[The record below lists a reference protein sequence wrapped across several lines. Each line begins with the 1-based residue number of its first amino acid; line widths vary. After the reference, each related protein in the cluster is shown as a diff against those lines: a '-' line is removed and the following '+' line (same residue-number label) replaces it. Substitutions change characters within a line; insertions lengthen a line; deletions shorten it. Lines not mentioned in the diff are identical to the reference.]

1 MWGLL
6 FLLAFVFMITYD
18 PKSGTLNKYIPIEN
32 APCKEGHYQEVQF
45 GQKGYD
51 CPQGETSKLG
61 AIVST

>member
-1 MWGLL
+1 
-6 FLLAFVFMITYD
+6 MITYD

-45 GQKGYD
+45 GQKGYE